1 MSSSSRVRARVAIPE
16 ISVRFSADGTESVG
30 QLENLTRTGV
40 FIRTAELPRPG
51 AAVALQFRDSE
62 GEIVDLRGQVR
73 WNTQGLSSGDS
84 ASGFGVLLH
93 EPPPEYLR
101 FFDWVFRQARDDK
114 PADVDPV

>member
-1 MSSSSRVRARVAIPE
+1 MSSASRVRARVPIPE
-16 ISVRFSADGTESVG
+16 ISVRFAADGTESVG

-51 AAVALQFRDSE
+51 AAVALQFLDSE
-62 GEIVDLRGQVR
+62 GELVDLRGQVR
-73 WNTQGLSSGDS
+73 WNTRGLSSAAA

-101 FFDWVFRQARDDK
+101 FFDWVFRQAQEDK
-114 PADVDPV
+114 PADTDPV